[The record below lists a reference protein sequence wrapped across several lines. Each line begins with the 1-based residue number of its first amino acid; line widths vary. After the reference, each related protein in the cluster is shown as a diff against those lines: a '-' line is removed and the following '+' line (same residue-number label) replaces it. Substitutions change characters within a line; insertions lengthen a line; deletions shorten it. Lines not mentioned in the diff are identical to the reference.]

1 MHLMSR
7 QLSQSNASFR
17 CGGKFPSDILFD
29 SWQLESKQHGLDYV
43 SAMPSQYEDTRTSRP
58 SGSKVPEVTLTGP
71 QGALMV
77 VLLTY
82 NGSPFK
88 DHWAYFVE
96 SRRDP
101 EVGVMIQANGDVLNG
116 FSVEIDRNHD
126 LRSAHKQPNAKIP
139 LQWVDGEHF
148 DEKAMFNNGQHITD
162 QISRCHFEDSACK
175 MNAPSKSLN
184 AVNEMVSC
192 TLPVQPFVLGFIACF
207 ESKL

>member
-1 MHLMSR
+1 
-7 QLSQSNASFR
+7 
-17 CGGKFPSDILFD
+17 
-29 SWQLESKQHGLDYV
+29 
-43 SAMPSQYEDTRTSRP
+43 MPSQYEDTRTSRP

-184 AVNEMVSC
+184 AVNEML
-192 TLPVQPFVLGFIACF
+192 TPGKKIVQRNCQTWIV
-207 ESKL
+207 ESAEQLLKDNISSEEVVAYLHATKQ